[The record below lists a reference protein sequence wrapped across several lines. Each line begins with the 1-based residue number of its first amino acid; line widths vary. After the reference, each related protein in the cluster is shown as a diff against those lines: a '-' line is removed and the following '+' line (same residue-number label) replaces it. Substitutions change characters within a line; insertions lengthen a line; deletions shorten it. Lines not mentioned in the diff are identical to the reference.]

1 MRKILIV
8 DDDKKSVAALAIRLT
23 TAGYKVLFAFD
34 GIAGLKL
41 AVHHRPDLILMDI
54 WMPGGVG
61 ILTAQRLKHFGLAD
75 VPVIF
80 LTASRKE
87 DLWVIL
93 EEVQPAA
100 FFEKPYDL
108 NELLDGIAVL
118 LSRACPLAQQ
128 TQPNFINAVT

>member
-61 ILTAQRLKHFGLAD
+61 ILTLSASNISAWRCARDLSDCQQEGGSLA
-75 VPVIF
+75 
-80 LTASRKE
+80 
-87 DLWVIL
+87 IL
-93 EEVQPAA
+93 EEVS
-100 FFEKPYDL
+100 
-108 NELLDGIAVL
+108 LLRSLKSPMTRTNSSTAL
-118 LSRACPLAQQ
+118 RSCSLAL
-128 TQPNFINAVT
+128 AH